1 MYFSVIIPVYNRP
14 NEVSQLLDSLCQQ
27 TFKDFEVIIVEDG
40 STIKCE
46 EELKPFRKEMNLS
59 YHYQENAGQGMARNA
74 GMGLAMGDYFV
85 FFDSDCII
93 PPRYLEVVRAAI
105 ESRQLDAHGGPDDA
119 GRDFT
124 HWQKAM
130 SYSMTSLFTTGGI
143 RGKMSDPKKYQAR
156 GYNMGIS
163 RKVYEHLGGFLDP
176 NRAEDIEFSMR
187 IKKAGYNLELIP
199 EAVVLHKRKNTL
211 ASFFRQSYQFG
222 RNRAFIRKFHSDAV
236 KLVHLFPLVFLLAT
250 IIMPFLFLL
259 FPALFGI
266 GWILWLAWV
275 SAILVDAGWKNAS
288 PLVAIMALITSHG
301 QLWSYGVGI
310 ALGLMKGKA

>member
-14 NEVSQLLDSLCQQ
+14 DEIRQLLESLSEQ
-27 TFKDFEVIIVEDG
+27 TFKDFEVVIVEDG
-40 STIKCE
+40 SSLKCE
-46 EELKPFRKEMNLS
+46 NELGPFRDRLSLS

-74 GMGLAMGDYFV
+74 GMGLARGNYFV

-93 PPRYLEVVRAAI
+93 PPSYLAVVKAAI
-105 ESRQLDAHGGPDDA
+105 ESRGLDAHGGPDDA
-119 GRDFT
+119 GKDFSN
-124 HWQKAM
+124 WQKAM
-130 SYSMTSLFTTGGI
+130 SYSMTSFFTTGGI
-143 RGKMSDPKKYQAR
+143 RGKMNDPKKYQAR
-156 GYNMGIS
+156 GYNMGVS
-163 RKVYEHLGGFLDP
+163 RKVYEDLGGFLDP

-187 IKKAGYNLELIP
+187 IKKAGYHLELIP
-199 EAVVLHKRKNTL
+199 EAVVMHKRKNTL

-236 KLVHLFPLVFLLAT
+236 KLVHLFPLMFLLVT
-250 IIMPFLFLL
+250 LLMPILFLF

-266 GWILWLAWV
+266 GWIMWLVWV

-301 QLWSYGVGI
+301 QLWAYGVGI
-310 ALGLMKGKA
+310 AHGLIKG